1 MGMESMSKLD
11 PDGVTQIISMLQELL
26 DQSEAR
32 EATLKQ
38 DLHQASE
45 NLNKTSNDLV
55 NAQNNLASA
64 STAHTNAESDLAT
77 QRGIEDDKRRELAE
91 ATQLKDDQFLPL
103 NDERNV
109 LLDVIQMLRTLLPSE
124 GRRLLSLESEGLSIL
139 GKNPKK
145 FISEMS
151 KADPAA
157 VQNIIDMLQELAD
170 GNQALI
176 NELWQNITNAEQALE
191 DQQHLVVIYDDFYR
205 TAIRDLNTAVRE
217 EGDAQDAVTAAQNA
231 KAEAQGVYDG
241 EIDTLNNEQQVLR
254 DVIALL
260 EGLLPSGGSGWS
272 EYATDVACEGNG
284 QGRDTACDVANGG
297 GIECC
302 QESALARGF
311 QFVVWWSDQCYA
323 TTTCD
328 DPYNLV
334 DTVNYHH
341 DGSSLISVTKVS
353 SSPDAGSGNGRRLL
367 SWKKKN
373 HQKSSVT
380 QIIKNPKK
388 FIAEM
393 SKADPDA
400 VQNIIDMLEQLIA
413 DNENTVSAILQHV
426 DDTAQA
432 LNAASAQVVADEDA
446 LGSAQGDEASAE
458 LAEAS
463 AETAK
468 TEAQG
473 VYDGE
478 IDTLNNEQQ
487 VL

>member
-1 MGMESMSKLD
+1 MPMSLKPADQFKHAPSLLQMYKKNPVQFMESMSKLD

-32 EATLKQ
+32 EATLEQ
-38 DLHQASE
+38 ELQQASE
-45 NLNKTSNDLV
+45 NLNEKSNDLV

-64 STAHTNAESDLAT
+64 TTAHANAESDLAI
-77 QRGIEDDKRRELAE
+77 QRGIEDDKRREIVE

-109 LLDVIQMLRTLLPSE
+109 LLDVIQMLQTLLPSDR
-124 GRRLLSLESEGLSIL
+124 RRLLSLESEGLSIL

-145 FISEMS
+145 FIAEMS

-176 NELWQNITNAEQALE
+176 TELWQNITDAEQALE

-205 TAIRDLNTAVRE
+205 TALRDLDTAARDE
-217 EGDAQDAVTAAQNA
+217 RDAQDAVTAAQNA

-241 EIDTLNNEQQVLR
+241 EIDSLNNEQQVLR
-254 DVIALL
+254 EVIALL

-323 TTTCD
+323 TTQCD
-328 DPYNLV
+328 HPYQLV
-334 DTVNYHH
+334 DTVNYYH
-341 DGSSLISVTKVS
+341 DGSSLVSVTEQS
-353 SSPDAGSGNGRRLL
+353 SSPDAG
-367 SWKKKN
+367 
-373 HQKSSVT
+373 
-380 QIIKNPKK
+380 P
-388 FIAEM
+388 
-393 SKADPDA
+393 
-400 VQNIIDMLEQLIA
+400 
-413 DNENTVSAILQHV
+413 
-426 DDTAQA
+426 
-432 LNAASAQVVADEDA
+432 
-446 LGSAQGDEASAE
+446 
-458 LAEAS
+458 
-463 AETAK
+463 
-468 TEAQG
+468 
-473 VYDGE
+473 
-478 IDTLNNEQQ
+478 
-487 VL
+487 